1 MFLPPRGLLYERT
14 LNSPASDL
22 VAGYN
27 CQIRTVTRSYRLRA
41 YPNGAQRRLLDRWFG
56 AARWLWN
63 TALAIRS
70 EAYRECGLTL
80 TGNDVSRWLTRWKR
94 TPGHEWLAQVPA
106 TCLTQCLRDQDAAFR
121 DFFAPRA
128 RYPRFK
134 GKSTS
139 GSLRFQGVG
148 AAWARGLVTLP
159 KLGALKLAES
169 LPEVERPGLMTL
181 SRDATGRYHVSYCS
195 QVETS
200 LLPITHRLVGVDL
213 GLKDLAAFSTG
224 EKIPN
229 PKRYRARL
237 RYLRQQQRCLARR
250 QKGSRRREKQRL
262 RVARAHAHV
271 RQERQAA
278 LHALTTR
285 LVRDFD
291 LICIEDL
298 NVKGLGRG
306 IHARAIHDV
315 AFSEVRRQLAYKG
328 EWYGKILVEVD
339 RWYPSSK
346 TCSACRHTLDELR
359 LDERQWKCP
368 KCGTLHDRDVNAAR
382 NLLAEGLRQL
392 AGRDD
397 RDLRVDAGD
406 ACPEEILE
414 QVLAEEA
421 RSGQRNRAC
430 VEQAIFG

>member
-1 MFLPPRGLLYERT
+1 MNGW
-14 LNSPASDL
+14 A
-22 VAGYN
+22 AGYN
-27 CQIRTVTRSYRLRA
+27 FKIRTVTRSYRIRA
-41 YPNGAQRRLLDRWFG
+41 YPNGAQRRLLHRWFG

-63 TALAIRS
+63 TALEIRS

-80 TGNDVSRWLTRWKR
+80 TGNDVSRWLTQWKS
-94 TPGHEWLAQVPA
+94 TLGHEWLALVPA
-106 TCLTQCLRDQDAAFR
+106 TCLTQCLRDQDVAFR
-121 DFFAPRA
+121 NFFAGRA

-134 GKSTS
+134 RKSTS

-148 AAWARGLVTLP
+148 AAWARGVATLP

-169 LPEVERPGLMTL
+169 LPVVERPDLVTL
-181 SRDATGRYHVSYCS
+181 SRDPCGRYHLSFCAK
-195 QVETS
+195 VETS
-200 LLPITHRLVGVDL
+200 LLPITQRSVGVDL
-213 GLKDLAAFSTG
+213 GLKDLATLSTA
-224 EKIPN
+224 EKIAN
-229 PKRYRARL
+229 PKRYHARL

-262 RVARAHAHV
+262 RVARAHARV

-285 LVRDFD
+285 LVREFD

-306 IHARAIHDV
+306 THACAIHDV
-315 AFSEVRRQLAYKG
+315 AFSEVRRQLAYKSD
-328 EWYGKILVEVD
+328 WYGKILVEVD
-339 RWYPSSK
+339 RWHPSSK

-359 LDERQWKCP
+359 LDERQWECP

-430 VEQAIFG
+430 LEQLAFG